1 MTFFSQVI
9 VYKLIMGGS
18 GGETNQ
24 SIENTFNF
32 KALNENITNIVTK
45 NSSTTTATGAN
56 IQGMKVNFGQ
66 IIGCDINLS
75 QRITSK
81 TMAASDFTASEI
93 SELQS
98 TISNDLSASASSA
111 LEKNS
116 QMGSELG
123 ALASGDSNM
132 DIKTQVDMEIKNLV
146 ETNITTT
153 NVNNTVA
160 EQVNIQDGVL
170 NLQYYDCSDGNAK
183 LDFSQDIM
191 AEVKATSIM
200 NILKEAV
207 AKSEMLNKMAATAD
221 SSVSQKQGGVAEL
234 ADSVFGGIAGII
246 GTSQQGAQAASAA
259 SVCCVCVLVAGGV
272 AIALSPAGQNAG
284 RSAAAK
290 F

>member
-1 MTFFSQVI
+1 
-9 VYKLIMGGS
+9 MGGS

-32 KALNENITNIVTK
+32 KALNENITNIITN
-45 NSSTTTATGAN
+45 NSSTTSASGAN

-66 IIGCDINLS
+66 IIGCDVNLS

-81 TMAASDFTASEI
+81 TMAASDFTAEEI
-93 SELQS
+93 TDLQ
-98 TISNDLSASASSA
+98 TAITNDMQASAASA

-123 ALASGDSNM
+123 ALVTGDTNLE
-132 DIKTQVDMEIKNLV
+132 IKTEVDMEITNIVKN
-146 ETNITTT
+146 NITTT

-160 EQVNIQDGVL
+160 EQVNIQNGEL
-170 NLQYYDCSDGNAK
+170 NVKYYDCSDGNAK

-200 NILKEAV
+200 SVLKESV
-207 AKSEMLNKMAATAD
+207 ASSKMLNKMAATAD
-221 SSVSQKQGGVAEL
+221 SSASQKQGGVAEI

-246 GTSQQGAQAASAA
+246 GTSQEGAQAASLA
-259 SVCCVCVLVAGGV
+259 SVCCVCVLVLGLV
-272 AIALSPAGQNAG
+272 AMFLSPAGQNMG
-284 RSAAAK
+284 REGMKK

>member
-1 MTFFSQVI
+1 
-9 VYKLIMGGS
+9 MGGS

-32 KALNENITNIVTK
+32 KALNENITNIITN

-75 QRITSK
+75 QKITSK
-81 TMAASDFTASEI
+81 TMAASDFTAEEI
-93 SELQS
+93 TDLQ
-98 TISNDLSASASSA
+98 TAITNDMSASAASA
-111 LEKNS
+111 LEKNT

-123 ALASGDSNM
+123 ALATGDTNLE
-132 DIKTQVDMEIKNLV
+132 IKTQVDMEIKNVV
-146 ETNITTT
+146 ENNITTT

-160 EQVNIQDGVL
+160 EQVNIQDGEL
-170 NLQYYDCSDGNAK
+170 NLKFYDCSDGNAK

-191 AEVKATSIM
+191 SEVKATSIM
-200 NILKEAV
+200 NILKQSIASS
-207 AKSEMLNKMAATAD
+207 KMLNKMAATAD
-221 SSVSQKQGGVAEL
+221 SSATSSAGGIAEI

-246 GTSQQGAQAASAA
+246 GTTQEGAQAGSLA

-284 RSAAAK
+284 RAAATK

>member
-1 MTFFSQVI
+1 
-9 VYKLIMGGS
+9 MGGS

-32 KALNENITNIVTK
+32 KALNENITNIITN
-45 NSSTTTATGAN
+45 NSSTTSASGAN

-66 IIGCDINLS
+66 IIGCDVNLS

-81 TMAASDFTASEI
+81 TMAASDFTAEEI
-93 SELQS
+93 TDLQ
-98 TISNDLSASASSA
+98 TAITNDMSASAASA

-123 ALASGDSNM
+123 ALVSGDTNLE
-132 DIKTQVDMEIKNLV
+132 IKTEVDMEIKNIV
-146 ETNITTT
+146 KNNITTT

-160 EQVNIQDGVL
+160 EQVNIQDGEL
-170 NLQYYDCSDGNAK
+170 NVQYYDCSDGNAK

-200 NILKEAV
+200 SVLKESIAS
-207 AKSEMLNKMAATAD
+207 SEMLNKMAATAD
-221 SSVSQKQGGVAEL
+221 SSASQKQGGVAEI
-234 ADSVFGGIAGII
+234 ADSVFGGIADIVGV
-246 GTSQQGAQAASAA
+246 SQQGAQAGSLA
-259 SVCCVCVLVAGGV
+259 SVCCVCVLVLGGV
-272 AIALSPAGQNAG
+272 AVALSPAGQNAG
-284 RSAAAK
+284 RAAASK

>member
-1 MTFFSQVI
+1 
-9 VYKLIMGGS
+9 MGGS

-32 KALNENITNIVTK
+32 KALNENITNIITN
-45 NSSTTTATGAN
+45 NSSTTSASGAN

-75 QRITSK
+75 QKITSK
-81 TMAASDFTASEI
+81 TMAASDFTAEEI
-93 SELQS
+93 TELQS
-98 TISNDLSASASSA
+98 TISNDLSASAASA

-123 ALASGDSNM
+123 ALVSGDTNLE
-132 DIKTQVDMEIKNLV
+132 IKTEVDMEIKNLV
-146 ETNITTT
+146 ENNITTT

-160 EQVNIQDGVL
+160 EQVNIQDGEL
-170 NLQYYDCSDGNAK
+170 NLQFYDCSDGNAK

-200 NILKEAV
+200 NILKESV
-207 AKSEMLNKMAATAD
+207 ASNEMLNKMAATAD
-221 SSVSQKQGGVAEL
+221 SSASQKQGGVAEI
-234 ADSVFGGIAGII
+234 ADSVFGGIAGVI
-246 GTSQQGAQAASAA
+246 GSTQEGAQVASAA
-259 SVCCVCVLVAGGV
+259 SVCCVCVLVLGGV
-272 AIALSPAGQNAG
+272 AVALSPAGQNAG
-284 RSAAAK
+284 RAAASK

>member
-1 MTFFSQVI
+1 
-9 VYKLIMGGS
+9 MGGS

-32 KALNENITNIVTK
+32 KALNENITNIITN

-75 QRITSK
+75 QKITSK
-81 TMAASDFTASEI
+81 TMAASDFTAEEI
-93 SELQS
+93 TDLQ
-98 TISNDLSASASSA
+98 TAITNDMSASAASA
-111 LEKNS
+111 LEKNT

-123 ALASGDSNM
+123 ALATGDTNLE
-132 DIKTQVDMEIKNLV
+132 IKTQVDMEIKNVV
-146 ETNITTT
+146 ENNITTT

-160 EQVNIQDGVL
+160 EQVNIQDGEL
-170 NLQYYDCSDGNAK
+170 NLKFYDCSDGNAK

-191 AEVKATSIM
+191 SEVKATSIM
-200 NILKEAV
+200 NILKQSIASS
-207 AKSEMLNKMAATAD
+207 KMLNKMAATAD
-221 SSVSQKQGGVAEL
+221 SSATSSAGGIAEI

-246 GTSQQGAQAASAA
+246 GTTQEGAQAASLA

-284 RSAAAK
+284 RSAASK

>member
-1 MTFFSQVI
+1 
-9 VYKLIMGGS
+9 MGGS

-32 KALNENITNIVTK
+32 KALNENITNIITN

-75 QRITSK
+75 QKITSK
-81 TMAASDFTASEI
+81 TMAASDFTAEEI
-93 SELQS
+93 TELQS
-98 TISNDLSASASSA
+98 AISNDMSASAASA
-111 LEKNS
+111 LEKNT
-116 QMGSELG
+116 QMGSELS
-123 ALASGDSNM
+123 ALAGGEQNM
-132 DIKTQVDMEIKNLV
+132 NIQTKVDMEIQNIV
-146 ETNITTT
+146 ENNITTT

-160 EQVNIQDGVL
+160 EQVNIQDGEL
-170 NLQYYDCSDGNAK
+170 NLQFYDCSDGNAK

-200 NILKEAV
+200 NILKESV
-207 AKSEMLNKMAATAD
+207 ASNEMLNKMAATAD
-221 SSVSQKQGGVAEL
+221 SSASQKQGGVAEI

-246 GTSQQGAQAASAA
+246 GTSQEGAQVASAA
-259 SVCCVCVLVAGGV
+259 SVCCVCVLVLGGV
-272 AIALSPAGQNAG
+272 AVALSPAGQNAG
-284 RSAAAK
+284 RAAASK

>member
-1 MTFFSQVI
+1 
-9 VYKLIMGGS
+9 MGGS

-123 ALASGDSNM
+123 ALASGDSTM

>member
-1 MTFFSQVI
+1 
-9 VYKLIMGGS
+9 MGGS

-32 KALNENITNIVTK
+32 KALNENITNIITN
-45 NSSTTTATGAN
+45 NSSTTSASGAN

-66 IIGCDINLS
+66 IIGCDVNLS

-81 TMAASDFTASEI
+81 TMAASDFTAEEI
-93 SELQS
+93 TDLQ
-98 TISNDLSASASSA
+98 TAITNDMSASAASA

-123 ALASGDSNM
+123 ALVSGDTNLE
-132 DIKTQVDMEIKNLV
+132 IKTEVDMEIKNIV
-146 ETNITTT
+146 KNNITTT

-160 EQVNIQDGVL
+160 EQVNIQDGEL
-170 NLQYYDCSDGNAK
+170 NVQYYDCSDGNAK

-200 NILKEAV
+200 SVLKKSIAS
-207 AKSEMLNKMAATAD
+207 SEMLNKMAATAD
-221 SSVSQKQGGVAEL
+221 SSASQKQGGVAEI
-234 ADSVFGGIAGII
+234 ADSVFGGVADVI
-246 GTSQQGAQAASAA
+246 GSTQEGAQAASLA
-259 SVCCVCVLVAGGV
+259 SVCCVCVLVLGGV
-272 AIALSPAGQNAG
+272 AVALSPAGQNAG
-284 RSAAAK
+284 KAAASK

>member
-1 MTFFSQVI
+1 
-9 VYKLIMGGS
+9 MGGS

-32 KALNENITNIVTK
+32 KALNENITNIITN
-45 NSSTTTATGAN
+45 NSSTTSASGAN

-75 QRITSK
+75 QKITSK
-81 TMAASDFTASEI
+81 TMAASDFTAEEI
-93 SELQS
+93 TELQS
-98 TISNDLSASASSA
+98 TISNDLSASAASA

-123 ALASGDSNM
+123 ALVSGDTNLE
-132 DIKTQVDMEIKNLV
+132 IKTEVDMEITNIVKN
-146 ETNITTT
+146 NITTT

-160 EQVNIQDGVL
+160 EQVNIQDGEL
-170 NLQYYDCSDGNAK
+170 NVQYYDCSDGNAK

-200 NILKEAV
+200 SVLKESIAS
-207 AKSEMLNKMAATAD
+207 SEMLNKMAATAD
-221 SSVSQKQGGVAEL
+221 SSASQKQGGVAEI
-234 ADSVFGGIAGII
+234 ADSVFGGIADIVGV
-246 GTSQQGAQAASAA
+246 SQQGAQAGSLA
-259 SVCCVCVLVAGGV
+259 SVCCVCVLVLGGV
-272 AIALSPAGQNAG
+272 AVALSPAGQNAG
-284 RSAAAK
+284 RAAASK

>member
-1 MTFFSQVI
+1 
-9 VYKLIMGGS
+9 MGGS

-32 KALNENITNIVTK
+32 KALNENITNIITN
-45 NSSTTTATGAN
+45 NSSTTSASGAN

-75 QRITSK
+75 QKITSK
-81 TMAASDFTASEI
+81 TMAASDFTAEEI
-93 SELQS
+93 TELQS
-98 TISNDLSASASSA
+98 TISNDLSASAASA

-123 ALASGDSNM
+123 ALVSGDTNLE
-132 DIKTQVDMEIKNLV
+132 IKTEVDMEIKNIV
-146 ETNITTT
+146 KNNITTT

-160 EQVNIQDGVL
+160 EQVNIQDGEL
-170 NLQYYDCSDGNAK
+170 NLQFYDCSDGNAK

-200 NILKEAV
+200 NILKESV
-207 AKSEMLNKMAATAD
+207 ASNEMLNKMAATAD
-221 SSVSQKQGGVAEL
+221 SSASQKQGGVAEI
-234 ADSVFGGIAGII
+234 ADSVFGGIAGVI
-246 GTSQQGAQAASAA
+246 GSTQEGAQAASLA
-259 SVCCVCVLVAGGV
+259 SVCCVCVLVLGGV
-272 AIALSPAGQNAG
+272 AVALSPAGQNAG
-284 RSAAAK
+284 RAAASK